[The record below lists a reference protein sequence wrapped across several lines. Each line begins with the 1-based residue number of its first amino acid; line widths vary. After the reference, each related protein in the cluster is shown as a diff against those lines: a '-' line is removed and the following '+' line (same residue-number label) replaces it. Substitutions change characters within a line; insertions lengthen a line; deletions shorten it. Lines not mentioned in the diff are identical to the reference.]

1 MGIEQLMALLTSG
14 GALDM
19 TAFRWAGKG
28 NCDTSLGSLRCW
40 EFTEPQL
47 SKNNKFSFK
56 I

>member
-1 MGIEQLMALLTSG
+1 MGTEQLMVLLTSERGPLRGQPIG
-14 GALDM
+14 GQ
-19 TAFRWAGKG
+19 G
-28 NCDTSLGSLRCW
+28 NGDTSLGSHQCR